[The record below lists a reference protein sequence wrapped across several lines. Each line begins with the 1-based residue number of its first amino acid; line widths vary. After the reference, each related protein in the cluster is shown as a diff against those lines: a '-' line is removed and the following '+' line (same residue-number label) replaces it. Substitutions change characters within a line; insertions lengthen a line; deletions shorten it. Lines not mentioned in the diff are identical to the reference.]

1 MINVIIIYRLY
12 GMIGNCTIGDAPVFV
27 IKYFVTPRGNQFMK
41 SSGSEALKLLMI
53 EKTNDLKTHQWV
65 YQLLRNNLL
74 SGRIEPGKPL
84 TIRGLAE
91 ILHVSP
97 MPVREALHRLACEG
111 AVEVKNNRRVIVPS
125 MTAEKFNELC
135 ELRILLET
143 HAAEGALPYINEK
156 DIATL
161 EQIDA
166 KIDDAVERDQ
176 VDNISLYNQEF
187 HRYLYSANPFQ
198 IAVPLIESL
207 WLQLGPFS
215 RIAISKLEKVYLVD
229 RHVEAIDALK
239 QRNLFGLRRA
249 IEADIRDGIAS
260 INTVAG
266 IHDYFRGVA

>member
-1 MINVIIIYRLY
+1 
-12 GMIGNCTIGDAPVFV
+12 
-27 IKYFVTPRGNQFMK
+27 MK
-41 SSGSEALKLLMI
+41 SSGSEALQLLMI
-53 EKTNDLKTHQWV
+53 EKSNDLKTHQWV
-65 YQLLRNNLL
+65 YQLLRRNLL

-111 AVEVKNNRRVIVPS
+111 AVEVKNNRRVIVPA
-125 MTAEKFNELC
+125 MTPEKFRELC
-135 ELRILLET
+135 GLRILLET
-143 HAAEGALPYINEK
+143 HAAEGALPYVTAE
-156 DIATL
+156 DIETL

-166 KIDDAVERDQ
+166 QIDEAIESDD
-176 VDNISLYNQEF
+176 VDYISLHNQTF
-187 HRYLYSANPFQ
+187 HRFLYQANPFQ
-198 IAVPLIESL
+198 ISIPLIESL

-229 RHVEAIDALK
+229 HHVEALQALRE
-239 QRNLFGLRRA
+239 RNLFGLRRA

-260 INTVAG
+260 INTVQG

>member
-1 MINVIIIYRLY
+1 
-12 GMIGNCTIGDAPVFV
+12 
-27 IKYFVTPRGNQFMK
+27 MK
-41 SSGSEALKLLMI
+41 SSDPKDLKLLMI
-53 EKTNDLKTHQWV
+53 EKSDDLKTHQWV
-65 YQLLRNNLL
+65 YRLLRNNLL
-74 SGRIEPGKPL
+74 CGRIEPGKPL

-91 ILHVSP
+91 ILQVSP

-125 MTAEKFNELC
+125 MTAEKFNELS

-143 HAAEGALPYINEK
+143 HAAEGALPYIK
-156 DIATL
+156 QQDIEIL

-166 KIDDAVERDQ
+166 KIDAAVEHND
-176 VDNISLYNQEF
+176 VDNISLHNQAF
-187 HRYLYSANPFQ
+187 HRHLYCANPFQ
-198 IAVPLIESL
+198 VAVPLIESL

-229 RHVEAIDALK
+229 RHVEALEALR

-260 INTVAG
+260 INTVDG
-266 IHDYFRGVA
+266 IHDYFQGVA